1 MSKVRRLPA
10 LIVLPLLL
18 IAGLVVQA
26 GNDDTAGSD
35 VRVGELTATAAAA
48 GHAEQHLVLRRRLG
62 HGWRRRRAGPAE
74 QRVIVANASD
84 TDLSGTLTVFLETG
98 APTAVPVTVP
108 AHSRVGT
115 LVSEVVKANWAA
127 VLVEITG
134 GEVTVA
140 HELTGPDGRSVSDCA
155 STPSADWYF
164 PGGTTVA
171 GTDMYLALFNP
182 FPGEATVDVA
192 FGTDYGRPHPADV
205 PGHRRPWRQ
214 RRRPAHRARG
224 RGGAGGGARL
234 DHGQRPQRAHR
245 GRAGA
250 VVRGP

>member
-26 GNDDTAGSD
+26 GNDDAAGSD

-48 GHAEQHLVLRRRLG
+48 GTPSSTWYCAAG
-62 HGWRRRRAGPAE
+62 TATGAASGPAE

-84 TDLSGTLTVFLETG
+84 IELSGTLTVFLETG
-98 APTAVPVTVP
+98 APTTVPVTVP
-108 AHSRVGT
+108 AHGRVGT
-115 LVSEVVKANWAA
+115 LVSDVVKAAPATPWAA

-155 STPSADWYF
+155 STPSADWY
-164 PGGTTVA
+164 
-171 GTDMYLALFNP
+171 
-182 FPGEATVDVA
+182 
-192 FGTDYGRPHPADV
+192 
-205 PGHRRPWRQ
+205 
-214 RRRPAHRARG
+214 
-224 RGGAGGGARL
+224 
-234 DHGQRPQRAHR
+234 
-245 GRAGA
+245 
-250 VVRGP
+250 